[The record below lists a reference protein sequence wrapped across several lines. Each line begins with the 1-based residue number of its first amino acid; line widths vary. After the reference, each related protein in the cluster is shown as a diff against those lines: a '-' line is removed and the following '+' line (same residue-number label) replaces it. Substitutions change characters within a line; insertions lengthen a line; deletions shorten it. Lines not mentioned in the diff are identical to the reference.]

1 MIKGKTKT
9 GFIFEIEDNALDNM
23 ELLDAI
29 AEIDNEENPL
39 AISKVINLLLGKEE
53 KKKLYNHCRAEDGRV
68 PIEALV
74 QEVAEI
80 FESLGEKGKNLEP
93 SLT

>member
-1 MIKGKTKT
+1 MIEGRTES
-9 GFIFEIEDNALDNM
+9 GFEYQIADNAMDNM

-29 AEIDNEENPL
+29 AEIDSEDNPL
-39 AISKVINLLLGKEE
+39 AISKVINLLIGKEE

-74 QEVAEI
+74 NEVTQI
-80 FESLGEKGKNLEP
+80 FQSLGDKGKN
-93 SLT
+93 